1 MASCAHSPICVSTLR
16 FFRSDLTRI
25 LWHTVRKNLLNAMQD
40 IRPSHMLDQGLR
52 EAAGL
57 HPVTGSVVDS
67 RARAMK
73 GYKDD
78 AVVDWGDVL

>member
-1 MASCAHSPICVSTLR
+1 
-16 FFRSDLTRI
+16 
-25 LWHTVRKNLLNAMQD
+25 
-40 IRPSHMLDQGLR
+40 MLDQGLR

-57 HPVTGSVVDS
+57 DPVTGSVVDG

-78 AVVDWGDVL
+78 ALVDWGDVL